1 MRNERRIGGPVREST
16 GERGGCGAPI
26 GIDRVT
32 AAGDRELDERGVG
45 GVDIVGPCG
54 GGIVFVY
61 TGAADAALDQELDV
75 HAAPLVVAE
84 AVVER
89 VAEGVEAEVLGA
101 PGVGAVEE
109 RAVVA
114 WVGHGYVS
122 A

>member
-1 MRNERRIGGPVREST
+1 MRKERRIGGPVREST
-16 GERGGCGAPI
+16 ADRAGMGVAPV

-32 AAGDRELDERGVG
+32 AAGDRELDERGMG

-54 GGIVFVY
+54 GVEFVRA
-61 TGAADAALDQELDV
+61 GAADAAFDQELDV

-84 AVVER
+84 AVFER
-89 VAEGVEAEVLGA
+89 VAERVEAEVLGA
-101 PGVGAVEE
+101 PGVGAIQE